1 MKNKQDYIEE
11 EIEHLQVNSSEV
23 DSLITL
29 IDSDIARL
37 YCLHRGTPEFGRLV
51 EQAIDLEIQKEGTYR
66 GERRAEDHGL

>member
-1 MKNKQDYIEE
+1 MNKQDYIEE

-23 DSLITL
+23 DSLISL

-51 EQAIDLEIQKEGTYR
+51 EQMIDAEIQKEGTYR
-66 GERRAEDHGL
+66 GEQRAEERGL